1 MLPALVAVLAAV
13 ALAEL
18 NGRELQPPGGS
29 NDAQRGSSRKRA
41 SLRSVPFSK
50 TLPFPEGIIVPIWP
64 DLGWCRFQVVLF
76 NPEGLIR
83 AQRWTIPSTSVQKYL
98 AKKHNI
104 LPFFVGFV
112 FLFWGGLEFF
122 HWRRASSFFCAG
134 VGNDMELAAFAAAFA
149 ASDFVTKPV
158 NPLNHLNHNY
168 LR

>member
-83 AQRWTIPSTSVQKYL
+83 APRWTIPSTSVQKYL

-104 LPFFVGFV
+104 LPLCRFYFFVLG
-112 FLFWGGLEFF
+112 GGL
-122 HWRRASSFFCAG
+122 SFFIG
-134 VGNDMELAAFAAAFA
+134 GELLLFFAQGWGMTWNWLP
-149 ASDFVTKPV
+149 SRLPS
-158 NPLNHLNHNY
+158 LLQI
-168 LR
+168 L